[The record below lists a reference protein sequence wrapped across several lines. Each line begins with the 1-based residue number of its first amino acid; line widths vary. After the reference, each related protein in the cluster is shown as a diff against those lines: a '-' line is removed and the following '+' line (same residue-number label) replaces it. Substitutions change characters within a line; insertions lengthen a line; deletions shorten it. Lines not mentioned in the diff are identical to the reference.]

1 MRKSYLAL
9 YFYIRGDTLSKKNP
23 GKEFEESLKQS
34 ADEQGVFFYRI
45 KDVNPMFLKP
55 NAKVGKNDYDSFAY
69 KYPNLFPIELKSSG
83 QRSISFDEKII
94 KSHQVKALH
103 NAVQY
108 DGLIAGF
115 IFNFREYDNFT
126 AFVHIRDF
134 LEIKELSQKQISE
147 HRFKS
152 KLNKSS
158 IGLDVVK
165 EVGIEIKNVK
175 KKVRHRYY
183 VSQLLDELIKKFGA

>member
-1 MRKSYLAL
+1 LA
-9 YFYIRGDTLSKKNP
+9 KNV
-23 GKEFEESLKQS
+23 GKVFEEDLKLS
-34 ADEQGVFFYRI
+34 AAEQGVFFYRI

-55 NAKVGKNDYDSFAY
+55 NTRVSKNDFDSFIY
-69 KYPNLFPIELKSSG
+69 KKPNLFPVELKSSG

-94 KSHQVKALH
+94 KQHQIDALKE
-103 NAVQY
+103 AVEY

-126 AFVHIRDF
+126 CFVHINDF
-134 LEIKELSQKQISE
+134 LEIKELSQSKISQ
-147 HRFKS
+147 HRFES

-158 IGLDVVK
+158 IGLDICK

-175 KKVRHRYY
+175 KKVKYRYY
-183 VSQLLDELIKKFGA
+183 INQMLKELIEKYQ

>member
-1 MRKSYLAL
+1 LA
-9 YFYIRGDTLSKKNP
+9 KNV
-23 GKEFEESLKQS
+23 GKEFEVDLKTS
-34 ADEQGVFFYRI
+34 ATEQGVFFYRI

-55 NAKVGKNDYDSFAY
+55 NTRVSKNDFDSFIY
-69 KYPNLFPIELKSSG
+69 KKPNLFPVELKSSG

-94 KSHQVKALH
+94 KQHQIDALKE
-103 NAVQY
+103 AAEY

-126 AFVHIRDF
+126 CFVHIKDF
-134 LEIKELSQKQISE
+134 LEIQHLSQSKISE

-158 IGLDVVK
+158 IGLDICK
-165 EVGIEIKNVK
+165 EVGIEIHSVK
-175 KKVRHRYY
+175 KKVKYRYY
-183 VSQLLDELIKKFGA
+183 IGKLLDELIDKYQ

>member
-1 MRKSYLAL
+1 
-9 YFYIRGDTLSKKNP
+9 LSKNTGKN
-23 GKEFEESLKQS
+23 FEEELKTS
-34 ADEQGVFFYRI
+34 AAEQGVFFYRI

-55 NAKVGKNDYDSFAY
+55 NTRVSKNDFDSFIY
-69 KYPNLFPIELKSSG
+69 KKPNLFPVELKSSG

-94 KSHQVKALH
+94 KQHQIGALKE
-103 NAVQY
+103 AVEY

-126 AFVHIRDF
+126 CFVHINDF
-134 LEIKELSQKQISE
+134 LEIQELSQKQINK

-158 IGLDVVK
+158 IGLDICK
-165 EVGIEIKNVK
+165 EVGIEIHNMK
-175 KKVRHRYY
+175 KKVKYRYY
-183 VSQLLDELIKKFGA
+183 IKKLLEELIEKYSE